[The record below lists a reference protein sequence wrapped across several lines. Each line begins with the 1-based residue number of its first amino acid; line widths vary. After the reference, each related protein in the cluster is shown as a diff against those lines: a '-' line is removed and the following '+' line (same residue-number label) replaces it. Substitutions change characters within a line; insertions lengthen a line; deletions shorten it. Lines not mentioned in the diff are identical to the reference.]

1 MRTTTRPGAA
11 VALAA
16 LLALAGCSSKAKAPK
31 TTADKDGAG
40 GVKTGDG
47 VTDKKITLGALTDMT
62 GVYATLG
69 KSVTQAQ
76 QLYVKQTNAA
86 GGICGRQLEL
96 TVRDHGY
103 DPQKAVAAYTELE
116 PEVLGFA
123 QFIGSP
129 FVAAVKQRIDGQ
141 DKGVVLPQA
150 WSAKLLGSPY
160 IRVIGSTYDIETI
173 NAIDFL
179 MKEKGL
185 KKGDK
190 LGHVYFEGDYG
201 ENALAGSKHMAQEEG
216 LTVVEQKIKPTD
228 NDMTAQVSALKK
240 AGVKAI
246 VISAGPRQAASLVG
260 VAAASG
266 FNVPVI
272 GNNSAF
278 APQLLA
284 TQAGPALEKNYYV
297 ASPALPIGGQGG
309 GPRSWSPTTA
319 RPTRRTPSTTAW
331 WRAGRRPS
339 AFGEALKRAC
349 EEKDLTREGVDKAL
363 LTHERL
369 RLGLRRRQNFTDP
382 KAPSSLESVIIRP
395 DKKAKGGSSVVRAGE
410 ASDRRRSPSRG
421 DQLRSWGLRPR
432 TPLPQMP
439 DGLIYQPVRHLRT
452 FF

>member
-1 MRTTTRPGAA
+1 MNATTRATAA
-11 VALAA
+11 ATALAA
-16 LLALAGCSSKAKAPK
+16 LLALTACSSKA
-31 TTADKDGAG
+31 TDGDTGGEKNAG
-40 GVKTGDG
+40 GVKTGEG
-47 VTDKKITLGALTDMT
+47 VSGKTIGLGVLTDMT

-76 QLYVKQTNAA
+76 QLYVDRTNAD
-86 GGICGRQLEL
+86 GGICGHRLKL

-116 PEVLGFA
+116 PKVLGFA

-129 FVAAVKQRIDGQ
+129 FVAAVKQRVDG
-141 DKGVVLPQA
+141 DKGLVLPQA
-150 WSAKLLGSPY
+150 WSANLLGSPY
-160 IRVIGSTYDIETI
+160 VRVIGSTYDLETI

-201 ENALAGSKHMAQEEG
+201 ESALKGSKHMAAKAG

-240 AGVKAI
+240 AGVKGV

-260 VAAASG
+260 VAAAG
-266 FNVPVI
+266 RFDVPVI

-297 ASPALPIGGQGG
+297 ASPTLPIGAD
-309 GPRSWSPTTA
+309 TA
-319 RPTRRTPSTTAW
+319 AAKKLVADYKKAHPKDSLDNGVVAGWTA
-331 WRAGRRPS
+331 AS
-339 AFGEALKRAC
+339 VFGEALKKAC
-349 EEKDLTREGVDKAL
+349 EDKDLTRDGVGKAL
-363 LTHERL
+363 LTL
-369 RLGLRRRQNFTDP
+369 DAFDSGFGVRQDFTDP
-382 KAPSSLESVIIRP
+382 KAPSSRESVILRP
-395 DKKAKGGSSVVRAGE
+395 DKGATGGMKVVREPGA
-410 ASDRRRSPSRG
+410 AQAARG
-421 DQLRSWGLRPR
+421 Y
-432 TPLPQMP
+432 TP
-439 DGLIYQPVRHLRT
+439 GG
-452 FF
+452 